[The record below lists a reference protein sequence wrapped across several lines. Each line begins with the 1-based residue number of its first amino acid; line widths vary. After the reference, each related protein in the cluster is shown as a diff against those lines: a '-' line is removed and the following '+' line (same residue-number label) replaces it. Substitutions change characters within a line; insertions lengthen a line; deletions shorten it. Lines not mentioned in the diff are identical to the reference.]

1 MNEHHHRRGGLV
13 WPVILIGAGIVF
25 LLNNMGVLSWGVW
38 ETLFRLWPVLLIAM
52 GLDIL
57 IGRRSI
63 WGSLFVAALLL
74 AVLAAAIGFGVPQ
87 WNRVSTG
94 ALTTETISEPLNG
107 AKRADVEIDFGTG
120 VLNIKALDESAG
132 LIEGQVMLSPGE
144 HLNRQLSKSGDVA
157 RYELKSRNVNS
168 VRVWPGQTWD
178 GDKVW
183 DLRLNRDVPIRLEI
197 NTGVGRSN
205 LDLSN
210 LQVTEL
216 DLQGGVG
223 QVTLDLPLRGRLD
236 AKIQGGVGEVTVI
249 VPQGVAARIRTEG
262 GLGDISVRG
271 AYDHSGNTYTS
282 PGFSNAE
289 NRVDLKIQG
298 GIGRVI
304 VRESVGELG

>member
-38 ETLFRLWPVLLIAM
+38 ETLFRLWPVLLIAI

-74 AVLAAAIGFGVPQ
+74 AVLAGAIGFGVPQ
-87 WNRVSTG
+87 WNRVSNG
-94 ALTTETISEPLNG
+94 ALTTETVSQPLNG
-107 AKRADVEIDFGTG
+107 AKRAEVEISFGAG
-120 VLNIKALDESAG
+120 SLNITALDESAG
-132 LIEGQVMLSPGE
+132 LVEGKVMLGPGE
-144 HLNRQLSKSGDVA
+144 HLTRQASNSGDTLKF
-157 RYELKSRNVNS
+157 ELRSQGITT
-168 VRVWPGQTWD
+168 VWPGQTWD

-183 DLRLNRDVPIRLEI
+183 NLGLNRDVPIRLEI

-223 QVTLDLPLRGRLD
+223 QVNLNLPQRGRLD

-249 VPQGVAARIRTEG
+249 VPKGVAARIRTEG
-262 GLGDISVRG
+262 GLGDISIRG
-271 AYDHSGNTYTS
+271 TFDHSGNTYTS
-282 PGFSNAE
+282 PGFSSAE
-289 NRVDLKIQG
+289 NRVDLRIQG

>member
-38 ETLFRLWPVLLIAM
+38 ETLFRLWPVLLIAI

-57 IGRRSI
+57 IGRRSV

-74 AVLAAAIGFGVPQ
+74 AVLAGAIGFGVPQ
-87 WNRVSTG
+87 WNRASTG
-94 ALTTETISEPLNG
+94 ALTTETVSQPLNG
-107 AKRADVEIDFGTG
+107 AKRAEVTIGFGAG
-120 VLNIKALDESAG
+120 GLNIKALDESAG
-132 LIEGQVMLSPGE
+132 LIEGKVMLSPTE
-144 HLNRQLSKSGDVA
+144 HLTRQASSSGDTLKF
-157 RYELKSRNVNS
+157 ELRSRGIS
-168 VRVWPGQTWD
+168 TVWPGQTWD

-183 DLRLNRDVPIRLEI
+183 DLGLNRDVPIRLEI

-210 LQVTEL
+210 LNVTEL

-223 QVTLDLPLRGRLD
+223 QVNLNLPQRGRLD
-236 AKIQGGVGEVTVI
+236 AKIQGGVGEVIVTV
-249 VPQGVAARIRTEG
+249 PKGVATRIRTEG

-271 AYDHSGNTYTS
+271 AYDRSGNTYTS
-282 PGFSNAE
+282 PGFSSAE
-289 NRVDLKIQG
+289 NRVDLRIQG

-304 VRESVGELG
+304 VRESAGELG